1 MGGRLLAIWRALPVI
16 VRAPIVAFA
25 VLNVGSTL
33 GVLPLLG
40 NLKFLPAVPW
50 ALPATLLLTWAFW
63 RYAAGGGYPAATRA
77 YRATMA
83 RTTTLSASV
92 WRAVIPV
99 ICAALVASYG
109 LRLALPSIVVVPAP
123 RLPIDPGAYPVTTVI
138 GLALALAVS
147 SGVVEEVAFRGYLQ
161 KSLEDAYG
169 IAAALVLTGV
179 AFWYAHADKVT
190 ISHLPFHL
198 VVSVLLGAATY
209 LTRSVLPAIAGHV
222 LGDALLLPV
231 YVFHQP
237 AVAWSL
243 LSARPVWEAHAS
255 ESFAG
260 RLDVVLAALRPD
272 LLLAPASHPLAVTA
286 WLAIAGLGLAALGL
300 RRLARVAAVTGTRS

>member
-92 WRAVIPV
+92 WRAA
-99 ICAALVASYG
+99 CDS
-109 LRLALPSIVVVPAP
+109 
-123 RLPIDPGAYPVTTVI
+123 
-138 GLALALAVS
+138 
-147 SGVVEEVAFRGYLQ
+147 Q
-161 KSLEDAYG
+161 
-169 IAAALVLTGV
+169 
-179 AFWYAHADKVT
+179 
-190 ISHLPFHL
+190 SHC
-198 VVSVLLGAATY
+198 VKA
-209 LTRSVLPAIAGHV
+209 
-222 LGDALLLPV
+222 
-231 YVFHQP
+231 
-237 AVAWSL
+237 
-243 LSARPVWEAHAS
+243 
-255 ESFAG
+255 
-260 RLDVVLAALRPD
+260 
-272 LLLAPASHPLAVTA
+272 
-286 WLAIAGLGLAALGL
+286 
-300 RRLARVAAVTGTRS
+300 